1 VEGGREIKRD
11 SAIQKERQKER
22 DRKKERKREREKE
35 RKIKREKEKER
46 DFQRQTPRVCL
57 LRFQMLNC
65 FDARYNDN
73 DIVLV
78 LTSKEF

>member
-1 VEGGREIKRD
+1 MEGGREIKRD

-22 DRKKERKREREKE
+22 DRKKE

-78 LTSKEF
+78 LTSNAKIIKK